1 MGRYDIGMVD
11 AADLFISADSH
22 VVEPGDLWLT
32 RMDRRFRD
40 RAPHI
45 QSRPDGDYFAIEGIE
60 PFSISP
66 LGAMIQDKM
75 AGRDITTRTGKR
87 AEDIR
92 AGAWQAA
99 ARLADQHLDHIRA
112 EVLYPG
118 YGLVIFGASDPEY
131 QLACFQCYND
141 WLSDFCVELGGRA
154 AGAAVLPG
162 NCPIDVMIREAERIA
177 KKPGLKSV
185 MLVNN
190 PSGRPYT
197 LPVYDS
203 FWAAMADIDLPIAI
217 HMGTSTGE
225 QLKDRIERFGGV
237 YGVHLVDNRMGNAM
251 RLIAQLVFGAVTQRF
266 PKLRF
271 VMVES
276 GIGWIAG
283 VLHFLDHWWTDNR
296 HWMEPR
302 TDHKPSFFFKRNFWA
317 TFEDD
322 RAGIITRHLLNP
334 DHLMWGSDYPHTEG
348 TFPRSREQIERDF
361 ADVPPQEVRKM
372 VSANA
377 ASLYGFGA

>member
-1 MGRYDIGMVD
+1 MNQMPELY
-11 AADLFISADSH
+11 ISADSH
-22 VVEPGDLWLT
+22 VVEPKELWLT
-32 RMDRRFRD
+32 RMDKRFRG
-40 RAPHI
+40 RAPRI
-45 QSRPDGDYFAIEGIE
+45 QSRQDGDYFAIEGVE

-66 LGAMIQDKM
+66 LGAMIQDKV
-75 AGRDITTRTGKR
+75 AGREVVTRVGKR

-92 AGAWQAA
+92 AGAWQAG
-99 ARLADQHLDHIRA
+99 ARLADQQLDHIRA

-118 YGLVIFGASDPEY
+118 YGLVIFGAPDPEY

-141 WLSDFCVELGGRA
+141 WLSDFCVELNGRA
-154 AGAAVLPG
+154 LGAAVLPG
-162 NCPIDVMIREAERIA
+162 NCPIELMIKEAQRIA
-177 KKPGLKSV
+177 RKPGLRSV

-190 PSGRPYT
+190 PTGRPYT
-197 LPVYDS
+197 SPIYDP
-203 FWAAMADIDLPIAI
+203 FWAAISELGLPIAI

-251 RLIAQLVFGAVTQRF
+251 RLIAQLIFGAVTQRF
-266 PKLRF
+266 PRLRF

-283 VLHFLDHWWTDNR
+283 VLHFMDHWWTENR
-296 HWMEPR
+296 RWMEPR
-302 TDHKPSFFFKRNFWA
+302 TDEKPSFFFKRNFWA

-322 RAGIITRHLLNP
+322 RAGIMTRHLLNI

-348 TFPRSREQIERDF
+348 TFPHSREQIARDF
-361 ADVPPQEVRKM
+361 ADVPAQEVCKM
-372 VSANA
+372 VSDNA
-377 ASLYGFGA
+377 TAMYGFGQ